1 MDFVVGNGTGN
12 LPGTKAK
19 VPQEFTGIDAN
30 TAAGAVLGNQ
40 AELFMRVF
48 PFHW

>member
-12 LPGTKAK
+12 LPGMKAK
-19 VPQEFTGIDAN
+19 VSEELAGIGTN
-30 TAAGAVLGNQ
+30 TAVAAVLGNQ